1 MRGRDRI
8 HLRRAA
14 RLAWG
19 VVLAGLI
26 VGSAAAMEVAVRE
39 RINPGLGVPPPD
51 LVRTSPAATWRSFLT
66 LGDAGRFA
74 DAAHCLDLTEVP
86 EAEQAEAGAE
96 AARRLHAVLERI
108 GVSPDDVAVDDPDGP
123 KVGGEPTNVVVA
135 KRFTRHGVE
144 GEIWLRRTRD
154 AATGEAYWLFTR
166 RTVSL
171 TALWYLRLVEG
182 KALERVDLNPG
193 LGPPPQEVRR
203 DTPRSTVE
211 GFFRAC
217 REGRCGVAAH
227 YLDLGAV
234 PVAEQGRLGPKL
246 ARRLSI
252 VLERRLWIN
261 PAALSNDP
269 GGAPQADLPPD
280 RQRVGTIPLGD
291 AKVDILLALVEPKS
305 GRPAWVFAR
314 ETVAAID
321 PLYAR
326 YGFGW
331 LGDYLPAF
339 FFTVEAGGIQLWQ
352 WIAMALMFL
361 TAWGAAGLV
370 VPRLMWMM
378 ERAARRTKV
387 TWDDALVAAVGGPL
401 RIGLAALLLL
411 VVLPFLGLSKEGL
424 VTAGLVWKLLALVAV
439 AWTLARWIDVAAS
452 ILSRVAARSENL
464 VAVTF
469 LPIFTRVAKILV
481 WVLAAVVVL
490 DSAGIHVIGLV
501 AGLGIGGLALA
512 FAAQKTIENVFGSLA
527 IATDQP
533 FTVGDFVNLGGISG
547 TVEDVGLR
555 STRLRT
561 MARTVVTIPNGTLI
575 SERIENYSRRDRFYY
590 NPTLGLI
597 YSSTSE
603 QILYVVDEIKKLLTG
618 HPKVHPDVVRVR
630 FMGFGAS
637 SLDIVVQ
644 CWLTAR
650 DYHEYTALVEELNL
664 SILAIVEA
672 SGTSFAFPSQ
682 TLYLARESGIDEERA
697 RRAAE
702 TVTRRRERGDLWIPE
717 PPGE

>member
-1 MRGRDRI
+1 MGW
-8 HLRRAA
+8 RRVWAVPMLALCWLVTVPAA
-14 RLAWG
+14 
-19 VVLAGLI
+19 
-26 VGSAAAMEVAVRE
+26 SMEIAVRE
-39 RINPGLGVPPPD
+39 RINPGLGVPPPEV
-51 LVRTSPAATWRSFLT
+51 VRSTPAATWRTFLAM
-66 LGDAGRFA
+66 GAEGRFDA
-74 DAAHCLDLTEVP
+74 AAHCLDLTEVP
-86 EAEQAEAGAE
+86 VDEQRSAGAE
-96 AARRLHAVLERI
+96 AARRLYAVLERI
-108 GVSPDDVAVDDPDGP
+108 GASPDDVTVDDPDGP
-123 KVGGEPTNVVVA
+123 KVGGEPTNIVVA
-135 KRFTRHGVE
+135 KRFARDGLE

-154 AATGEAYWLFTR
+154 AGTGEAYWLFTR
-166 RTVSL
+166 RTVSM

-182 KALERVDLNPG
+182 KELERIDLNPG
-193 LGPPPQEVRR
+193 LGPPPPEVHR

-217 REGRCGVAAH
+217 RDGKCEVAAH
-227 YLDLGAV
+227 YLDLGEI
-234 PVAEQGRLGPKL
+234 PVEKQRRLGPKL

-261 PAALSNDP
+261 PGALSNDP
-269 GGAPQADLPPD
+269 GGAPQAGLPPD
-280 RQRVGTIPLGD
+280 RQRIGTIPLGD
-291 AKVDILLALVEPKS
+291 TKVDILLALVKTKDGS
-305 GRPAWVFAR
+305 PAWVFAR

-321 PLYAR
+321 PLYER

-352 WIAMALMFL
+352 WLAMALMFL
-361 TAWGAAGLV
+361 LAWAVAGLV
-370 VPRLMWMM
+370 APRLMWAL
-378 ERAARRTKV
+378 ERAAQRTKV

-411 VVLPFLGLSKEGL
+411 FVLPFLGLSKEGL

-452 ILSRVAARSENL
+452 ILSRVAARSENP
-464 VAVTF
+464 VAVSF
-469 LPIFTRVAKILV
+469 LPIFSRVAKILV

-490 DSAGIHVIGLV
+490 DSAGIHVMGLV

-533 FTVGDFVNLGGISG
+533 FTVGDFVNLGGVSG

-590 NPTLGLI
+590 NPTLGLV
-597 YSSTSE
+597 YSSTRE
-603 QILYVVDEIKKLLTG
+603 QILYVIDEVKKLLAN

-637 SLDIVVQ
+637 SLDIAVQ
-644 CWLTAR
+644 CWLMAAN
-650 DYHEYTALVEELNL
+650 YHEYTALVEELNL
-664 SILAIVEA
+664 AILGIVET

-682 TLYLARESGIDEERA
+682 TLYLARENGIDEERA
-697 RRAAE
+697 SRARAVVEERRAH
-702 TVTRRRERGDLWIPE
+702 GDLWIPE
-717 PPGE
+717 PPED